1 MIVGRVARAALV
13 AIGAL
18 GCGSTEPP
26 RACGAGEESKGVCV
40 RTVPTCAEGQRPVLG
55 GGCVTV
61 GPKACP
67 AGFDLVAAT
76 CRPVLPDRCPE
87 GQMAL
92 PGKACAPVGDCAA
105 APPAGVATWVDA
117 SYAGADAD
125 GSKERPFP
133 KIGPALLRGG
143 LVWVAAGTYAEDLV
157 IDRPTKLVGACPATT
172 RIVGQGATFA
182 IDVTADATVRGLSV
196 TGPETA
202 IGVAKRAVVE
212 LRELV
217 VHDAGNRGIDVE
229 DVGGVPDV
237 TLVDSL
243 VSGCGRLGVYA
254 EGSTLT
260 VARSVVRDS
269 RLLSGTKSAEGIL
282 ARQSL
287 GKRPSSLRLLES
299 VVEGNA
305 GLGVA
310 VTGSHAE
317 IVDTV
322 VRRTKP
328 TGVTA
333 AAAIVVFR
341 DERGGTSDAVLRGVT
356 VLDSDAIGVEAIDAA
371 LTVEGCTFVEL
382 QGLDATSLSVENTDL
397 VLRDTTVGGIAGIAV
412 SLRGSRAEVS
422 GLFVRDVA
430 LQPTGVGGVG
440 IALLALPP
448 LVSRT
453 TLTNALVTRTRT
465 LGIAAVAVELVGRDL
480 AVLDVGTTS
489 DARLGDGVNVSSGYS
504 PRLDAVVP
512 GKGELTDVLVARV
525 ARAGISAFGSEL
537 TLRGAYV
544 GCSRFP
550 LSVSRHVNITP
561 DKTWDRDVVLHD
573 EGGNVCGCAA
583 FAECRAV
590 QDDLEPLRL
599 PE

>member
-1 MIVGRVARAALV
+1 MIARLLARAWLV
-13 AIGAL
+13 VGAL
-18 GCGSTEPP
+18 GCASSEPP
-26 RACGAGEESKGVCV
+26 PTCGAGEEARGVCV
-40 RTVPTCAEGQRPVLG
+40 RTVPTCGEGERPVLG
-55 GGCVTV
+55 GGCVAV
-61 GPKACP
+61 GPKVCP
-67 AGFDLVAAT
+67 AGFERVAAA
-76 CRPVLPDRCPE
+76 CRPVLPDSCPA

-92 PGKACAPVGDCAA
+92 PGKACVEVGDCAA
-105 APPAGVATWVDA
+105 TPPSGVSSWVDA

-143 LVWVAAGTYAEDLV
+143 LVWVAKGTYAEDLV
-157 IDRPTKLVGACPATT
+157 IDRPTRLLGACPAKTK
-172 RIVGQGATFA
+172 IVGQGAIFA
-182 IDVTADATVRGLSV
+182 VDVTADATLRGFSI

-202 IGVAKRAVVE
+202 VGVAKNAVVE

-217 VHDAGNRGIDVE
+217 VHDAGNRGVDVE
-229 DVGGVPDV
+229 DAGGIPDV

-254 EGSTLT
+254 EGSKLT
-260 VARSVVRDS
+260 VQGSVIRDAR
-269 RLLSGTKSAEGIL
+269 LFAGTKSAEGIL

-287 GKRPSSLRLLES
+287 TKRPSTLRLAGS
-299 VVEGNA
+299 VVEGNV

-328 TGVTA
+328 SGVTA
-333 AAAIVVFR
+333 SAAIVVFR

-382 QGLDATSLSVENTDL
+382 SGVDATSLSVENTDL
-397 VLRDTTVGGIAGIAV
+397 VLSDTTVGGIAGIAV

-440 IALLALPP
+440 VALLGVPP

-453 TLTNALVTRTRT
+453 TLTNSLVTRTKT
-465 LGIAAVAVELVGRDL
+465 IGVAAIAAELVGRDL
-480 AVLDVGTTS
+480 AILDVGTTS
-489 DARLGDGVNVSSGYS
+489 DARFGDGVNVSSGYS
-504 PRLDAVVP
+504 PRLDAIVP
-512 GKGELTDVLVARV
+512 GKGALTDVLVSHV

-537 TLRGAYV
+537 VLRGAYV
-544 GCSRFP
+544 GCSKFP
-550 LSVSRHVNITP
+550 LSISKHVNITP
-561 DKTWDRDVVLHD
+561 DKTWDRDVVLRD
-573 EGGNVCGCAA
+573 EGGNVCGCAT

-599 PE
+599 PD